1 MQIENLF
8 YFDDG
13 RRGKKMTN
21 QTQDYI
27 TLKPIA
33 ERFKEVA
40 MSISDDEIKTIIKE
54 ELREQIRNQV
64 NFGSTIGQW
73 VDDMLEDDE
82 SWVELV
88 VDCMKTS
95 IKNKFK

>member
-1 MQIENLF
+1 
-8 YFDDG
+8 
-13 RRGKKMTN
+13 MTK
-21 QTQDYI
+21 QTQDYV

-40 MSISDDEIKTIIKE
+40 MSITDDEIKSITKE
-54 ELREQIRNQV
+54 ELRNQIRDQV
-64 NFGSTIGQW
+64 DFGYTIGQW
-73 VDDMLEDDE
+73 VDDMLENDE

-88 VDCMKTS
+88 ISCMKES

>member
-1 MQIENLF
+1 
-8 YFDDG
+8 
-13 RRGKKMTN
+13 
-21 QTQDYI
+21 
-27 TLKPIA
+27 
-33 ERFKEVA
+33 
-40 MSISDDEIKTIIKE
+40 MSKE

>member
-1 MQIENLF
+1 MS
-8 YFDDG
+8 
-13 RRGKKMTN
+13 N

-40 MSISDDEIKTIIKE
+40 TTISDDEIKSLIKE
-54 ELREQIRNQV
+54 ELREQIRTQV
-64 NFGSTIGQW
+64 DFGSTIAQW
-73 VDDMLEDDE
+73 VEDMLNDDE

-88 VDCMKTS
+88 INCMKES
-95 IKNKFK
+95 IQNKFR

>member
-1 MQIENLF
+1 
-8 YFDDG
+8 
-13 RRGKKMTN
+13 MTK
-21 QTQDYI
+21 QTQDYV

-33 ERFKEVA
+33 ERFKEVT
-40 MSISDDEIKTIIKE
+40 MSITDDEIKSIIKE

-73 VDDMLEDDE
+73 VEDMLEDDE

-88 VDCMKTS
+88 ISCMKES

>member
-1 MQIENLF
+1 MSRQV
-8 YFDDG
+8 
-13 RRGKKMTN
+13 
-21 QTQDYI
+21 QDYI

-40 MSISDDEIKTIIKE
+40 MSISDNEIKALIKE
-54 ELREQIRNQV
+54 ELREQIRSQV
-64 NFGSTIGQW
+64 DFGRTIGEW
-73 VDDMLEDDE
+73 VDDMLTDDE

-88 VDCMKTS
+88 ISCMKES

>member
-1 MQIENLF
+1 
-8 YFDDG
+8 
-13 RRGKKMTN
+13 MTN

-40 MSISDDEIKTIIKE
+40 ATISDDEIKSLIKE
-54 ELREQIRNQV
+54 ELREQIRTQV
-64 NFGSTIGQW
+64 DFGSTIAQW
-73 VDDMLEDDE
+73 VEDMLNDDE

-88 VDCMKTS
+88 IDCMKES
-95 IKNKFK
+95 IKNKFR

>member
-1 MQIENLF
+1 
-8 YFDDG
+8 
-13 RRGKKMTN
+13 MTK

-33 ERFKEVA
+33 ERFKEAA
-40 MSISDDEIKTIIKE
+40 MSISDDEIKAIIKE
-54 ELREQIRNQV
+54 ELREQIRTQV
-64 NFGSTIGQW
+64 NFGSIIGQW
-73 VDDMLEDDE
+73 VEDMLENDE

-88 VDCMKTS
+88 ISCMKES